1 VYFLRPISCFIVVPS
16 IINYLLCTG
25 FYQRASAIR
34 CSQRVES
41 WLDAAVGGGFR
52 GSRLEVQAA
61 LQGLVLP
68 VRTGLFDSQYESV
81 QDDARRWLV
90 DLCIRLIY
98 LHLLHLQVRL
108 NYARNSRTYELLGE
122 SRVVLRLNLDVV

>member
-1 VYFLRPISCFIVVPS
+1 MTSQREATARFWLSVRAKGSVYFLRPISCFIVVPS

-81 QDDARRWLV
+81 QD
-90 DLCIRLIY
+90 C
-98 LHLLHLQVRL
+98 
-108 NYARNSRTYELLGE
+108 E
-122 SRVVLRLNLDVV
+122 